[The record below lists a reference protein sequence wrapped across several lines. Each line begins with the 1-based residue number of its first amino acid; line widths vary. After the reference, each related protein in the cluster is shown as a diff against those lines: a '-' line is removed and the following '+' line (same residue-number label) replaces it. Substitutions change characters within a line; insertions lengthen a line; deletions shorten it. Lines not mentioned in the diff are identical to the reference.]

1 MIGNNFTAT
10 SEITINKNVKD
21 VWHALTDARL
31 AREYMFGASVTTD
44 WKEGSSIIWE
54 GEWESKKFKD
64 KGTILKA
71 VPNSLLQYSHY
82 SPLSGASDVPEN
94 YHTVTIKLNA
104 ETDDIRVVLTQ
115 DGNADKEAM
124 IHSQKNWDLVLAKLK
139 QLVET
144 SQQV

>member
-54 GEWESKKFKD
+54 GEWEGKKFKD
-64 KGTILKA
+64 KGTILKT

-104 ETDDIRVVLTQ
+104 ETDDTRVVLTQ
-115 DGNADKEAM
+115 DGNATKEAV
-124 IHSQKNWDLVLAKLK
+124 IHSQKNWDLVLVKLK
-139 QLVET
+139 QLVEA
-144 SQQV
+144 SYRV